1 MNEGIHLRLLRI
13 TYILQ
18 VLLLQD
24 SEEEAS
30 HRVIVAG
37 RHVDGGCGWLYFVL
51 VVDDPSSTLATQR
64 ALIS

>member
-1 MNEGIHLRLLRI
+1 M

-37 RHVDGGCGWLYFVL
+37 RHVDGGCGWFCFVP
-51 VVDDPSSTLATQR
+51 VVDDPSSALATRQ